1 MVIVGSGI
9 IAIEYAKIF
18 NYLDTKVTLVIRGK
32 SFEAALERIGVDA
45 EIAATLQADLLRSG
59 VDVLLDSEVM
69 DVAKPDDTGVDLS
82 MPDRE
87 PMTVKIKRSSTGEL
101 DATVKAEII
110 MTATGRVAN
119 TKGLGLEEA
128 GVELNRGTII
138 VDKNMET
145 NVPGV
150 YAAGDVVGRPSLAS
164 TGIEQGADA
173 VKKMFEQDDTVEG
186 TWMKIDPLQGKDPE
200 SLTQNPLQF
209 PIGIWT
215 LPEMSFI
222 GYTKEGAEKAGFE
235 NVAEGTAYYENTIRG
250 RVQQI
255 KLGLLK
261 LVFQKPSGKIL
272 GVHILG
278 EDACELIH
286 YGTALAQSGKTV
298 RQVLGTTFAAVTY
311 HELFG
316 QAAQDACAQLDEDIW
331 FEILKKI
338 GLDAD
343 SCLLQS
349 ALEEGLIEAGM
360 NLYNAH
366 EIANH
371 FSDTECIP
379 LEGALDVC
387 KTYRVPGKFR
397 MAMTLKEQFSHSSGN
412 EAMFRASVKK
422 MFDSMD
428 VDGGGTIDQQE
439 MIAGLAKKG
448 LALSAASADDLMRSV
463 DADGSGQI
471 DFEEFLE
478 VVTSLLK

>member
-1 MVIVGSGI
+1 
-9 IAIEYAKIF
+9 
-18 NYLDTKVTLVIRGK
+18 
-32 SFEAALERIGVDA
+32 
-45 EIAATLQADLLRSG
+45 
-59 VDVLLDSEVM
+59 
-69 DVAKPDDTGVDLS
+69 
-82 MPDRE
+82 
-87 PMTVKIKRSSTGEL
+87 
-101 DATVKAEII
+101 
-110 MTATGRVAN
+110 
-119 TKGLGLEEA
+119 
-128 GVELNRGTII
+128 
-138 VDKNMET
+138 
-145 NVPGV
+145 
-150 YAAGDVVGRPSLAS
+150 
-164 TGIEQGADA
+164 
-173 VKKMFEQDDTVEG
+173 
-186 TWMKIDPLQGKDPE
+186 
-200 SLTQNPLQF
+200 
-209 PIGIWT
+209 
-215 LPEMSFI
+215 MSFI

-250 RVQQI
+250 RVQQL

-349 ALEEGLIEAGM
+349 GLQDGLVEAGM
-360 NLYNAH
+360 NLHNAQ
-366 EIANH
+366 EISSH
-371 FSDTECIP
+371 FSNTECIP
-379 LEGALDVC
+379 LESALDVC

-397 MAMTLKEQFSHSSGN
+397 MAMTLKEQFSDHAN
-412 EAMFRASVKK
+412 EDKFRASVKK

-428 VDGGGTIDQQE
+428 ADKGGTIDQQE
-439 MIAGLAKKG
+439 MIAGLAKRG

-463 DADGSGQI
+463 DEDGSGEI